1 MSKKHPT
8 PWRLDFDD
16 AYPEF
21 TNAPI
26 IDANGEPVV
35 VTDSGVYPP
44 DNETADEI
52 VTAMNNQEL
61 FIKERREHIATID
74 QLRDAL
80 ARTRDAL
87 SRANKY
93 GMDADA
99 ENGKLRDLVR
109 RMMPGVEEAYAI
121 AQRMGKSIA
130 GICALK
136 GVDASEVDNVL
147 AQWAG
152 LLAEAREAI
161 GEGNP

>member
-21 TNAPI
+21 TDAPI

-52 VTAMNNQEL
+52 VTAMNNQKL

-109 RMMPGVEEAYAI
+109 RMANMAETTIPDAMENWDRFTSGRVEFEREAYALI
-121 AQRMGKSIA
+121 REARAAQRR
-130 GICALK
+130 
-136 GVDASEVDNVL
+136 E
-147 AQWAG
+147 
-152 LLAEAREAI
+152 EA
-161 GEGNP
+161 